1 MNSAIIGD
9 DLSPTRGLPAMIPSS
24 TQPNAPREG
33 LKWVKIKRFLTL
45 PFSPKSLKTYKAVK
59 RFEGVPIEV
68 LAADGIKGVLLDADG
83 TLGPH
88 HTRVFSESVRDHI
101 AKMVA
106 GGLRVAIYTNA
117 MEDRF
122 DAFEDV
128 AVVTD
133 VPPKPDPRG
142 FEIAMKQYLK
152 LNDPATVCMIGD
164 NYITDGGAI
173 DTGMR
178 FIYVQPVP
186 GPENPFHRLTR
197 FIAYLW
203 ARLYSPECFR

>member
-1 MNSAIIGD
+1 M
-9 DLSPTRGLPAMIPSS
+9 PPSS
-24 TQPNAPREG
+24 IQSNAQREG

-59 RFEGVPIEV
+59 RFEDVPIDV
-68 LAADGIKGVLLDADG
+68 LVADGIKGVLLDADG

-88 HTRVFSESVRDHI
+88 HAQTFSESVRNHVGSMI
-101 AKMVA
+101 AR
-106 GGLRVAIYTNA
+106 GLRVAIYTNA

-122 DAFEDV
+122 DGFESV
-128 AVVTD
+128 GIVTD

-142 FEIAMKQYLK
+142 FKIAMANYLQ
-152 LNDPATVCMIGD
+152 LDDPATVCVVGD

-178 FIYVQPVP
+178 FIHVQPVP
-186 GPENPFHRLTR
+186 GPENPFHRITR
-197 FIAYLW
+197 FIAYLL
-203 ARLYSPECFR
+203 ARLYFPRSFRPSQQ